1 MTKPR
6 KDILS
11 YGNPKTTNL
20 DAVLEILREP
30 ANQVRSAEGGQQ
42 EVWEQRGGAAKKKI
56 FRNILSIKIECKGN
70 GETDTLIHRVI
81 IIEIYL

>member
-1 MTKPR
+1 MYLMTKPR

-30 ANQVRSAEGGQQ
+30 ANQVRSAEGGSKRFGSN
-42 EVWEQRGGAAKKKI
+42 EGGAAKKLVV
-56 FRNILSIKIECKGN
+56 RS
-70 GETDTLIHRVI
+70 VI
-81 IIEIYL
+81 